1 MSRWIIFYIT
11 LLNWEMV
18 GPQILCK
25 LLLKHTSCC
34 TPRFPLILTAQLHS
48 LYVKQ
53 KQWEILERVRLKIL
67 ERSGVGNGNFG
78 KVGVGY
84 LPPTLQPWFTLM
96 VKPVHACHLFYISF
110 QFNLQFGTY
119 SVDNAI

>member
-1 MSRWIIFYIT
+1 
-11 LLNWEMV
+11 LLYTTISIDFNSPTSFPVCQAEAV
-18 GPQILCK
+18 GN
-25 LLLKHTSCC
+25 
-34 TPRFPLILTAQLHS
+34 FG
-48 LYVKQ
+48 
-53 KQWEILERVRLKIL
+53 VRLKIL